1 MILGS
6 LPRVHYWR
14 TNEARAS
21 DEIWTPIR
29 GCGFSGVASF
39 FSHTVA
45 RRPPSPNSRFH
56 PIRIP
61 VNAPDRFPSNGIKRN
76 PPRFRPCSGSGSSS
90 RLSTPGTL
98 GTQDASRSTPLKL
111 PRTPAPRTTLYKS
124 SRVTDGLF
132 DTERYR
138 KYLPVSLRVVCH
150 KLLLSVGGGKISVEA
165 FLIVPLGNKAVTP
178 RRSRAPE
185 PNCLCRAVSKSHTRI
200 MRRCEWRRD

>member
-61 VNAPDRFPSNGIKRN
+61 VDAPDRFPSNGIKRN

-90 RLSTPGTL
+90 RLSIPGTL
-98 GTQDASRSTPLKL
+98 GTQDASRSTPLNPPMRAKL
-111 PRTPAPRTTLYKS
+111 DRPLEPAQMGSCPFNWVFIYVSNRQFCSAYP
-124 SRVTDGLF
+124 DAGLQ
-132 DTERYR
+132 THVQECACIMVAH
-138 KYLPVSLRVVCH
+138 LPI
-150 KLLLSVGGGKISVEA
+150 LS
-165 FLIVPLGNKAVTP
+165 PLH
-178 RRSRAPE
+178 R
-185 PNCLCRAVSKSHTRI
+185 LQFSH
-200 MRRCEWRRD
+200 